1 MVDLIVGSTLII
13 QVCSNSVCAPW
24 QLGYPEVLSLP
35 GSMAQASPFPRLTSG
50 HSVVF
55 PAVVSDIGRRLLS
68 SGLNLFL
75 IWVI

>member
-1 MVDLIVGSTLII
+1 M
-13 QVCSNSVCAPW
+13 
-24 QLGYPEVLSLP
+24 LSLP

-55 PAVVSDIGRRLLS
+55 PAVVSVIGRGLLS

-75 IWVI
+75 FGAV